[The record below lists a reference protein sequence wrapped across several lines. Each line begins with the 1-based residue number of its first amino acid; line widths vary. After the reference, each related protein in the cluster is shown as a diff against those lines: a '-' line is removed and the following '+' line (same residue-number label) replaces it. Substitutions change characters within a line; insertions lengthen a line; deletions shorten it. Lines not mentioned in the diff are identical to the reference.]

1 MQQNKMKNG
10 SLVKLDNVGCYR
22 NGRWLVRGVSLE
34 LYRDQ
39 ILTLIGPNGSGKS
52 TTGKLIL
59 NIIQPDEGEVSLNTN
74 RIAYVPQK
82 INIDWSIPLRVRDFM
97 SITGNISQSNMMRNL
112 ELTGVEHLLDSDV
125 INLSGGEF
133 QRVLLAR
140 AIARNPELLI
150 LDEPVQGVD
159 FNGEIQIYKLIKNI
173 LEELHCGILLISHDL
188 HFVMSSTDH
197 VICLNGHVCCS
208 GSPDDVAKNSAY
220 IELFGEQAASTLSF
234 YSHKHDHAHNQDGS
248 ISK

>member
-1 MQQNKMKNG
+1 MESSLSKFWLFWFTPFFKWWKEKNDLSSSHILLKPKEIKLYLDDYVIGQNQAKKVLSVAVYNHYKRILQHENIDDDVEIEK
-10 SLVKLDNVGCYR
+10 SNIILVGNTG
-22 NGRWLVRGVSLE
+22 
-34 LYRDQ
+34 
-39 ILTLIGPNGSGKS
+39 
-52 TTGKLIL
+52 TGK
-59 NIIQPDEGEVSLNTN
+59 T
-74 RIAYVPQK
+74 
-82 INIDWSIPLRVRDFM
+82 
-97 SITGNISQSNMMRNL
+97 
-112 ELTGVEHLLDSDV
+112 
-125 INLSGGEF
+125 
-133 QRVLLAR
+133 LLAR

-173 LEELHCGILLISHDL
+173 LGELHCGILLISHDL

-234 YSHKHDHAHNQDGS
+234 YSHKHDHTHNQDGS